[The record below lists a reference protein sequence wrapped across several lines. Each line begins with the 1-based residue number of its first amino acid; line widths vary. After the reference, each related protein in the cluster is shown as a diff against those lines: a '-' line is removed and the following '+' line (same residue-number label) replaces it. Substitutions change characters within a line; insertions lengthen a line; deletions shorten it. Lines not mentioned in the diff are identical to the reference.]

1 MGGSAPRILSID
13 DYFTTETDE
22 VVTCPK
28 TGKDI
33 NKKSMLYEYEA
44 EMEEKYLQ
52 YLLKAFKKTVSDG
65 YFDFIIVDAVY
76 KEMKQ
81 VSEYVSHAN
90 TKGFEVSKGFFS
102 YCFFGA

>member
-22 VVTCPK
+22 VVTCPN

-44 EMEEKYLQ
+44 EMEGQYLQ
-52 YLLKAFKKTVSDG
+52 YLLKAFKKTISDG

-76 KEMKQ
+76 Q
-81 VSEYVSHAN
+81 QLSPVIDIVTHAR
-90 TKGFEVSKGFFS
+90 TKGFVVSI
-102 YCFFGA
+102 